1 MRSFCSVLSMP
12 DIQSYVH
19 GSLEFTGSSARSA
32 SLSRPDR
39 AGTRCIAAAL

>member
-1 MRSFCSVLSMP
+1 VLSMP

-32 SLSRPDR
+32 SLSHGSGRNSLHR
-39 AGTRCIAAAL
+39 SGVIRQQ